1 MSKMAH
7 LSQIALQNQT
17 DSNENPTQKQSPP
30 SLPLLPLSSS
40 QDSYKPKRK
49 PTVTP
54 RTFTRF
60 FTPRSSIGRDKI
72 FGSSRQILRDI
83 TTSGSNQTLST
94 PIKGT
99 LTAFSQVKSEPT
111 NLLGKRKRR
120 TVVSP
125 AISLDQSSPLRK
137 KGSLS
142 IKTSQ
147 GNTTESAQPG
157 SEDQPFD
164 SNSKKETYSPASM
177 IKKVKPV
184 VFARLPGAGGPFN
197 TTFRRE
203 LLGMDGIQG
212 NQCIFPGM
220 YDSCLYIVS
229 TN

>member
-1 MSKMAH
+1 MAH

-17 DSNENPTQKQSPP
+17 DSNENLTQEQSPP
-30 SLPLLPLSSS
+30 SSPLLPLSSS

-60 FTPRSSIGRDKI
+60 FTPRSSIGRDKN

-94 PIKGT
+94 PVKGI

-111 NLLGKRKRR
+111 SLLGKRKRR
-120 TVVSP
+120 SLVSP

-142 IKTSQ
+142 IKMSQ

-164 SNSKKETYSPASM
+164 SNSQNPYPSVSM
-177 IKKVKPV
+177 IKTVKPV
-184 VFARLPGAGGPFN
+184 IFARFPGAGGPFN

-212 NQCIFPGM
+212 NQCAFPGM
-220 YDSCLYIVS
+220 YNSCLYIVS